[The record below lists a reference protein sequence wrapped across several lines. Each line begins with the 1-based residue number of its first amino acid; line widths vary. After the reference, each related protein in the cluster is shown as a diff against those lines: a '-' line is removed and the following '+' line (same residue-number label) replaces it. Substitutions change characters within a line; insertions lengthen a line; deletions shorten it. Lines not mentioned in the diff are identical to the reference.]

1 MLLLVNWGSNP
12 FPGAI
17 LLSNFWAYFM
27 KKGIN
32 CGLSAVFS
40 KRAKFGNKFLLVKNF
55 TKEATETMMG

>member
-1 MLLLVNWGSNP
+1 
-12 FPGAI
+12 
-17 LLSNFWAYFM
+17 M